1 MPGMDGIETLAR
13 IRQMGEEYVKLP
25 VIALTANVI
34 SGAKDYYVGVGFND
48 YLEKPVEP
56 KKMEEA
62 LRMFLP
68 KDVIKA

>member
-1 MPGMDGIETLAR
+1 M
-13 IRQMGEEYVKLP
+13 V
-25 VIALTANVI
+25 V
-34 SGAKDYYVGVGFND
+34 GAKDYYVGVGFND